1 MLSRPRTGA
10 FVQPDGSVSAFAD
23 PVGARNG
30 FDFTFPGQSGTRNAL
45 RGPGYASWDMSLTKR
60 WKLPWEG
67 HTLQFRGE
75 VFNVANL
82 HRFNAQSVSSAFTL
96 QQLPSSFGDYT
107 SLLTQPRVMQFA
119 LRYEF

>member
-1 MLSRPRTGA
+1 
-10 FVQPDGSVSAFAD
+10 
-23 PVGARNG
+23 
-30 FDFTFPGQSGTRNAL
+30 
-45 RGPGYASWDMSLTKR
+45 MSLTKR

-75 VFNVANL
+75 VFNVANN
-82 HRFNAQSVSSAFTL
+82 HRFNAQSISGAFTL
-96 QQLPSSFGDYT
+96 QQPSFGTYT

>member
-1 MLSRPRTGA
+1 MITRPKTGA
-10 FVQPDGSVSAFAD
+10 FVQPDGSVSVFAD
-23 PVGARNG
+23 PVAARNG
-30 FDFTFPGQSGTRNAL
+30 FDYTYPGQSGTRNAL
-45 RGPGYASWDMSLTKR
+45 RGQGFASWDMSLTKR

-82 HRFNAQSVSSAFTL
+82 KRFNTQSLATPYTL

>member
-1 MLSRPRTGA
+1 
-10 FVQPDGSVSAFAD
+10 VSAFAD
-23 PVGARNG
+23 PVAARNG
-30 FDFTFPGQSGTRNAL
+30 FGYTYPGQSGTRNAL
-45 RGPGYASWDMSLTKR
+45 RGQGYASLDMSLSKR
-60 WKLPWEG
+60 WKMPWEG

-82 HRFNAQSVSSAFTL
+82 KRFNSQSFSSAFTL